1 MSIKKISIWGVTG
14 SIGEQTL
21 DVIRPYLDK
30 FEIIAMT
37 THRNVEKLYRVAEE
51 FRPKYVTLTGGQPES
66 EWIEGFKSLGVR
78 FFYGKEGLLE
88 VAQCGEEDLIVN
100 ALVGSVGLE
109 ATLLAIQKN
118 VSIALANKEVL
129 VMAGEMVTQEI
140 ASRNLQLLPIDSE
153 HSAIFQCLQGESEK
167 SIERLILTASG
178 GPFREREKE
187 TFSSITKAEAL
198 NHPNWSM
205 GNKVTIDSA
214 SLMNK
219 GLEVIEAKW
228 LFNLPVE
235 KVDVRIHPQSI
246 IHSMVEFVD
255 GSIKAQLGAP
265 DMRVPIAYALTYP
278 ERWFGEY
285 NRLNLKQDWNWQIY
299 QPNTDKFPCLKLA
312 YESLKMGGTAPA
324 ILNAAD
330 EAAVA
335 LFLNEKIRFDQISE
349 IIEECLD
356 NIPIEKELDLE
367 TILETDRKTKA
378 IVHEKHSHEI

>member
-21 DVIRPYLDK
+21 DVIRPYADQ
-30 FEIIAMT
+30 FEVIAIT
-37 THRNVEKLYRVAEE
+37 AHRNVKKLYEAAKEV
-51 FRPKYVTLTGGQPES
+51 RPQYVVLTSRKPDS
-66 EWIEGFKSLGVR
+66 EWIEKFKSLNVQ
-78 FFYGKEGLLE
+78 FFYGKAGLLE
-88 VAQCGEEDLIVN
+88 VAQCGEEDLVVN

-153 HSAIFQCLQGESEK
+153 HSAIFQCLQGESHN

-178 GPFREREKE
+178 GPFREREKS
-187 TFSSITKAEAL
+187 TFSTITKAEAL
-198 NHPNWSM
+198 NHPNWDM
-205 GNKVTIDSA
+205 GHKVTIDSA
-214 SLMNK
+214 TLMNK

-228 LFNLPVE
+228 LFDLPIE

-265 DMRVPIAYALTYP
+265 DMRVPISYALTYP
-278 ERWFGEY
+278 ERWPGDY
-285 NRLNLKQDWNWQIY
+285 NRLNLMQDWNWQIY
-299 QPNTDKFPCLKLA
+299 QPDIEKFICLQLA
-312 YESLKMGGTAPA
+312 YDALKSGGTAPA

-330 EAAVA
+330 EAAVG
-335 LFLNEKIRFDQISE
+335 LFLEERIRFNQIPQT
-349 IIEECLD
+349 IEMCL
-356 NIPIEKELDLE
+356 NKIPVEKQLDLE
-367 TILETDRKTKA
+367 TILEIDRKTKA
-378 IVHEKHSHEI
+378 MVYEMYVK